1 MKRAISYVAY
11 FVVLC
16 IVMGGCGTSKKEII
30 EKSKSERVDVFSEI
44 TGESI
49 APEGFSDLVIK
60 TSVKTHLEGFHLFP
74 EKSLHGK
81 TSYSFVANI
90 DGQGILWEV
99 EGETETTP
107 VLIEAGVRDP
117 EGGEGMKYT
126 LEKKIRLL
134 SGTHTLFFGLPAES
148 YSESIKITVKSARQH
163 VFECRP
169 VYKLEHEE
177 KIESKA
183 GVTKLGQRNIRSF
196 KHGLKECEI
205 LFDGIPLRGS
215 FPQQ

>member
-11 FVVLC
+11 FAVLC

-44 TGESI
+44 SGESI

-81 TSYSFVANI
+81 PSYSFVANI

-99 EGETETTP
+99 EGEMETTP
-107 VLIEAGVRDP
+107 VLTKAGDRDP
-117 EGGEGMKYT
+117 EGGEGMRYT

-134 SGTHTLFFGLPAES
+134 TGTHTLFFGLPAEN

-169 VYKLEHEE
+169 IYKLEHEE
-177 KIESKA
+177 RIEAKP
-183 GVTKLGQRNIRSF
+183 GVTNPGRRNIRSF
-196 KHGLKECEI
+196 VHGLRECEI
-205 LFDGIPLRGS
+205 FFDGTPLRSS
-215 FPQQ
+215 FPQ